1 MNLYFYICRLFLLL
15 SVTSLLVTHAWASP
29 TADGKTKDT
38 TSAVNKKQA
47 QAESNTAPKTAKANQ
62 KADKKSVKK
71 VTKLPLIKVDDR
83 EEMSD
88 FSLKDYRGRL
98 ISFSDFE
105 EQVVVVN
112 FWATWCGPCKQE
124 LPHLERIYKA
134 LSEKGLQ
141 VLAISTD
148 SPQTVSQ
155 VGRLARDW
163 SFYTLLDTAGEVV
176 NVLNPRNI
184 APYTLITDRQ
194 GRIAYT
200 HQGYHSG
207 DEVEIEHVIKALL
220 AEQ

>member
-1 MNLYFYICRLFLLL
+1 MNLSFYICRLFLLL

-29 TADGKTKDT
+29 NADGKTKDT
-38 TSAVNKKQA
+38 ASAVNKKQA
-47 QAESNTAPKTAKANQ
+47 QADSNADQKADQ
-62 KADKKSVKK
+62 KADKESAKK
-71 VTKLPLIKVDDR
+71 TAKLPLIKADDR

-141 VLAISTD
+141 VLAVSTD

-207 DEVEIEHVIKALL
+207 DEVEIEQVIKALL

>member
-1 MNLYFYICRLFLLL
+1 MN
-15 SVTSLLVTHAWASP
+15 
-29 TADGKTKDT
+29 
-38 TSAVNKKQA
+38 
-47 QAESNTAPKTAKANQ
+47 
-62 KADKKSVKK
+62 
-71 VTKLPLIKVDDR
+71 
-83 EEMSD
+83 D

-124 LPHLERIYKA
+124 LPHLERMYKA
-134 LSEKGLQ
+134 MSEKGLQ
-141 VLAISTD
+141 VLALSTD

-207 DEVEIEHVIKALL
+207 DEVEIEQVIKALL
-220 AEQ
+220 AE